1 MPMSAVYKYLAGILF
16 LAIVVQI
23 GFAGYGAFSVA
34 GDVDGGTVNEE
45 QFEDVFGLHA
55 GFGYLVVLIGLILL
69 VVSLIGRIRIK
80 HTLILLGLLILQVL
94 LAWFG
99 FEVPWIGFF
108 HPINAVLIA
117 GLAGYLTVSE
127 WRGRPSYAS

>member
-1 MPMSAVYKYLAGILF
+1 MSAVYKYLAGILF
-16 LAIVVQI
+16 LAILVQI

-45 QFEDVFGLHA
+45 QFEDGFGHHA
-55 GFGYLVVLIGLILL
+55 GFGYLVVLLALILL

-80 HTLILLGLLILQVL
+80 HTLILVGLLIVQVL

-108 HPINAVLIA
+108 HPINAVLLA
-117 GLAGYLTVSE
+117 GLSGYLAMSG
-127 WRGRPSYAS
+127 WRDGTAHAHSV

>member
-1 MPMSAVYKYLAGILF
+1 MSAVYKYLAGILF
-16 LAIVVQI
+16 LAILVQI
-23 GFAGYGAFSVA
+23 GFAGYGAFAVA

-45 QFEDVFGLHA
+45 RFEDVFGLHA

-69 VVSLIGRIRIK
+69 IVSLIGRIRVK
-80 HTLILLGLLILQVL
+80 HTLILFVLLIVQVL

-108 HPINAVLIA
+108 HPINAVVVT

-127 WRGRPSYAS
+127 WRGRPAYAA